1 MTDFEHELQILLR
14 LGLAAL
20 CGSILGFERER
31 HGRSAGLRTNLL
43 VCVGSALMTVV
54 SENFYLVYGG
64 SSSVVLRMD
73 PARVA
78 AQIVVGIGFIGAGVI
93 IKETGGIRGLTT
105 AATLWLVAGVGMA
118 CGTGM
123 FFIASA
129 TTLIALVALTILKEF
144 EKNIPRDNYRTIEI
158 VCSEKEEKM
167 LPVLSEFL
175 RAKKLDVQNIGFS
188 YDARNCTTTYEFSIR
203 CRWCEETIVE
213 TTRELLLFGGVSRVR
228 LV

>member
-1 MTDFEHELQILLR
+1 
-14 LGLAAL
+14 LGLAVL
-20 CGSILGFERER
+20 CGSVLGFEREC

-43 VCVGSALMTVV
+43 VSLGSALMTVV
-54 SENFYLVYGG
+54 SENFFRVYGG
-64 SSSVVLRMD
+64 SSSVLLRMD
-73 PARVA
+73 PSRVA

-158 VCSEKEEKM
+158 VCSEKEENR
-167 LPVLSEFL
+167 LSVLSDFF
-175 RAKKLDVQNIGFS
+175 RAKKLHVQSIGFS
-188 YDARNCTTTYEFSIR
+188 YDARNGMTTYEFSIM

-213 TTRELLLFGGVSRVR
+213 TTRELLQLAGVSEVK